1 MRTLR
6 MHHLSIA
13 LSFHQEGGVSAL
25 YKGMMLPVLS
35 SCTRNA
41 INFSTYNSLH
51 NLYHVREGWDVRNCL
66 AGAAGAPLI
75 STISTVEN
83 FIKVSFAFSY
93 SLCWILIWVCCVWQG
108 DVVIL
113 LRCHFLC
120 GFEARLHTNPLSVS
134 LIIAFLFLLDTN
146 AAG

>member
-1 MRTLR
+1 MECICY
-6 MHHLSIA
+6 HHFSIA
-13 LSFHQEGGVSAL
+13 SSFHEEGGVSAL

-51 NLYHVREGWDVRNCL
+51 NLYHFRDGWDVRNCL

-83 FIKVSFAFSY
+83 FIKVSFTFSC
-93 SLCWILIWVCCVWQG
+93 SICWILIWVCCVWH
-108 DVVIL
+108 VVNL
-113 LRCHFLC
+113 LRNHFLC
-120 GFEARLHTNPLSVS
+120 VFQSCRHTNPLSVA
-134 LIIAFLFLLDTN
+134 LIIIFLFLLDTN